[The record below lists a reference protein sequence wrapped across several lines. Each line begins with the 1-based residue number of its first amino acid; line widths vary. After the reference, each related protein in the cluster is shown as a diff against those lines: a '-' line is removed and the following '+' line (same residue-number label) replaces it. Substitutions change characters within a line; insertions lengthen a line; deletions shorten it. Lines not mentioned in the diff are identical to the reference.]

1 MGSERQHYGAIDGL
15 RTIAAIG
22 IVMMH
27 VKANNEYGI
36 TGFLYERVI
45 PSFTHFTLLFM
56 VISAFGMCNGYYG
69 KIMENKIPLSLFY
82 KKRFMKILPF
92 FALLVLMD
100 IAISP
105 SAEALY
111 EAFADVT
118 LLFGFLPG
126 AGNIEVIG
134 VGWFLGVIFVF
145 YICFP
150 FFCCLIETRR
160 WAWTA
165 FAVSLIYNFVCINHF
180 KVGSSNILYSSC
192 YFLAGGLIYLYRNE
206 IAAWGGKKGMYR
218 LLMLAAVAASVIL
231 FYAIGGSR
239 PWDGITA
246 TYLLVSATMLVYAV
260 IVSKDA
266 GASGGGTEIPVGE
279 QTCPFF
285 QRYQHGGLPFTYGG
299 IQSDRENR
307 AEYKVWKWVDTVW
320 DYRSYDADRRGA
332 VFGIG
337 EIFLCPGWKEAGKG
351 IGDID
356 ENIDDK

>member
-56 VISAFGMCNGYYG
+56 VVSAFGMCNGYYG

-82 KKRFMKILPF
+82 KKRFLKILPF

-206 IAAWGGKKGMYR
+206 IAAWGGKKGMHR
-218 LLMLAAVAASVIL
+218 LLILAAVAASVIL

-266 GASGGGTEIPVGE
+266 GASGGV
-279 QTCPFF
+279 
-285 QRYQHGGLPFTYGG
+285 RKSLL
-299 IQSDRENR
+299 ENR
-307 AEYKVWKWVDTVW
+307 LAHLFSGVSMEVYLSHRAVFRAIEKTGLNTRFGNGWIQYGITVVMTLI
-320 DYRSYDADRRGA
+320 GA
-332 VFGIG
+332 VLFSVSVKY
-337 EIFLCPGWKEAGKG
+337 FFAQVGKKL
-351 IGDID
+351 
-356 ENIDDK
+356 EKA

>member
-1 MGSERQHYGAIDGL
+1 M
-15 RTIAAIG
+15 
-22 IVMMH
+22 
-27 VKANNEYGI
+27 
-36 TGFLYERVI
+36 I

-105 SAEALY
+105 SVEALY

-206 IAAWGGKKGMYR
+206 IAAWGGKKGMHR

-266 GASGGGTEIPVGE
+266 GASGGV
-279 QTCPFF
+279 
-285 QRYQHGGLPFTYGG
+285 RKSLL
-299 IQSDRENR
+299 ENR
-307 AEYKVWKWVDTVW
+307 LAHFFSGISMEVYLSHMAVLRAIEKTGLNTRFGNGWIQYGITVVMTLI
-320 DYRSYDADRRGA
+320 GA
-332 VFGIG
+332 VLFSVSVKY
-337 EIFLCPGWKEAGKG
+337 FFAQVGKKL
-351 IGDID
+351 
-356 ENIDDK
+356 EKA